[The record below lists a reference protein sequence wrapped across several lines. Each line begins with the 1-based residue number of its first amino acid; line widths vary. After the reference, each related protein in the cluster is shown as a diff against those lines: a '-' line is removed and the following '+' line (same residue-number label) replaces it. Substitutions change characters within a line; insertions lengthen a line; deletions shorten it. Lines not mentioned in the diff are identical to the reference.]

1 MVNEQDLN
9 ELNSQQKEFQDLLVK
24 DFAKR
29 TVKEGQIIKAVVTEI
44 TPKFIV
50 CDASLKVG

>member
-44 TPKFIV
+44 TQN
-50 CDASLKVG
+50 S